1 MQIEQLYREVVLS
14 HNKAQKNRRHL
25 ANASVSE
32 HGVNPSCGD
41 DITLELE
48 ITSDHRIR
56 DISFVGSG
64 CAISQA
70 SASILADLVRGKSVL
85 EAKELFD
92 LFFQMIEGDEADPR
106 LLEASVFSAMAH
118 MPARIRCAVLG
129 WRTLEKALA
138 PYWNEERQEPR

>member
-1 MQIEQLYREVVLS
+1 MQIEELYREVVLS
-14 HNKAQKNRRHL
+14 HNRSQKNRRHL
-25 ANASVSE
+25 AQPSIAE

-41 DITLELE
+41 DITLELDISE
-48 ITSDHRIR
+48 EGMIR

-70 SASILADLVRGKSVL
+70 SVSILADLVRGKSVL

-92 LFFQMIEGDEADPR
+92 LFLTMLEGDEADPR

-118 MPARIRCAVLG
+118 MPARIKCAALG

-138 PYWNEERQEPR
+138 LYWKKEQ

>member
-1 MQIEQLYREVVLS
+1 MQIEALYQEVVLS
-14 HNKAQKNRRHL
+14 HSRSQKNRRHL
-25 ANASVSE
+25 IKPSVVE

-41 DITLELE
+41 DITLELD
-48 ITSDHRIR
+48 ITEEQVIR
-56 DISFVGSG
+56 DISFSGFG

-70 SASILADLVRGKSVL
+70 SVSILADLVRGKSIQ

-92 LFFQMIEGDEADPR
+92 LFFRMIKGEDADPH

-118 MPARIRCAVLG
+118 MPARIKCAALG

-138 PYWNEERQEPR
+138 SYWEGEL